1 MSADVGEE
9 QSAKRVV
16 NCGLMPPASAS
27 SHSRSQARE
36 RFMRDSI
43 KWLQTCNAIYVSSS
57 KIPSMSVPKI
67 SGNFG
72 DAIAYALLMKKTK
85 CGG

>member
-43 KWLQTCNAIYVSSS
+43 KWLQTCNAIYVSS
-57 KIPSMSVPKI
+57 KIPARTTPK
-67 SGNFG
+67 SGGDLG
-72 DAIAYALLMKKTK
+72 DAIAYALLEKRTK
-85 CGG
+85 DTS